1 MSAKDAE
8 QKLLIKEKNK
18 ALDKVQN
25 EMQLLEVRIRSLV
38 THTTQ
43 VDSKWLKQALRP
55 PEEVVKL
62 SLLDYYQELLESN
75 ANLSANSKK
84 AYKVNASFMLRY
96 QEHLGK
102 ELQVSDIDGNFKDKF
117 VKHCREQGY
126 PESTL
131 KGQLGRLKAVCL
143 YAEQRGETI
152 SQSG

>member
-1 MSAKDAE
+1 MSAKDNAE

-62 SLLDYYQELLESN
+62 SLIRLLSG
-75 ANLSANSKK
+75 
-84 AYKVNASFMLRY
+84 ASRKQCKPIY
-96 QEHLGK
+96 
-102 ELQVSDIDGNFKDKF
+102 
-117 VKHCREQGY
+117 
-126 PESTL
+126 
-131 KGQLGRLKAVCL
+131 
-143 YAEQRGETI
+143 
-152 SQSG
+152 